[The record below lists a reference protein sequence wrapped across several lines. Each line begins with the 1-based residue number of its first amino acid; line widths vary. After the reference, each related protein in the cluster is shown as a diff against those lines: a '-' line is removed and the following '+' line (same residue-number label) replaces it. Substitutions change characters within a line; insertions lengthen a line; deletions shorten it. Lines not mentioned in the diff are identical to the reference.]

1 VREVV
6 VVVDST
12 KLNQLARFCLTC
24 RGVIRDVF
32 LSGKAKGYRFVST
45 TTNFRRALQ
54 AFIRGLPEGMDLSA
68 VSKLYVKEAFLLL
81 DAVVPKKFYLSSL
94 SLAKELLEDEDY
106 EFEDAQA
113 LALAVELKRE
123 GFEVFLWT
131 NDKDFLSKS
140 SKIEETTGVK
150 VIKLL

>member
-1 VREVV
+1 MREVV

-24 RGVIRDVF
+24 RGVIKDVF

-45 TTNFRRALQ
+45 TTNFRKALQ
-54 AFIRGLPEGMDLSA
+54 AFIRELPESIDLSA
-68 VSKLYVKEAFLLL
+68 VSKLYVKEAVLLL
-81 DAVVPKKFYLSSL
+81 DAVIPERFYASSF

-113 LALAVELKRE
+113 LALAVELKGR
-123 GFEVFLWT
+123 L
-131 NDKDFLSKS
+131 
-140 SKIEETTGVK
+140 
-150 VIKLL
+150 

>member
-1 VREVV
+1 MREVV

-24 RGVIRDVF
+24 RGVIKDVF

-54 AFIRGLPEGMDLSA
+54 AFIRELPESVDLSA
-68 VSKLYVKEAFLLL
+68 VSKLYVKEAVLLL
-81 DAVVPKKFYLSSL
+81 DAVIPERFYASSF

>member
-24 RGVIRDVF
+24 RGVIKDVF

-54 AFIRGLPEGMDLSA
+54 AFIRELPESVDLSA
-68 VSKLYVKEAFLLL
+68 VSKLYVKEAVLLL
-81 DAVVPKKFYLSSL
+81 DAVIPERFYASSF